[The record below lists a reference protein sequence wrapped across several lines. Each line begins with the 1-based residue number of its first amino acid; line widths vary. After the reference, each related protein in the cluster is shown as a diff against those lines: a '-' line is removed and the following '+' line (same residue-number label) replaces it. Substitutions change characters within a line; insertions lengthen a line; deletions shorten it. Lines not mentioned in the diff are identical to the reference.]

1 MDIAMN
7 DDAAERA
14 EALSGNKS
22 DIALC
27 EIVRFGVM
35 GTSKNSSVRGV
46 SVIDTDNWLSRL
58 TFSAI

>member
-1 MDIAMN
+1 MRYSPDQPPPG
-7 DDAAERA
+7 EFFV
-14 EALSGNKS
+14 K
-22 DIALC
+22 
-27 EIVRFGVM
+27 